1 MRLGRSSGLSIGTLS
16 CFHDSCFHRLVG
28 TQCIQHWA
36 HNHLDIVLSVKG
48 WKPKSQKLS
57 VLVGYAR
64 HGHRPVSGVRG
75 MHCGADPA
83 AVRKNDPVTGT
94 TCDPSTT
101 LSAVN
106 SAGGQHR
113 AGQTRR
119 ARSPR
124 RRAWEPSPL
133 CSADAFPK
141 RPRRRAP
148 SPWCM
153 PPPSPRVG
161 LCCVIGT
168 RLMSFPPAQRIPL
181 LTGAMARSQANDG
194 PRRLDP
200 DRRTWSFL

>member
-1 MRLGRSSGLSIGTLS
+1 M
-16 CFHDSCFHRLVG
+16 
-28 TQCIQHWA
+28 
-36 HNHLDIVLSVKG
+36 
-48 WKPKSQKLS
+48 
-57 VLVGYAR
+57 
-64 HGHRPVSGVRG
+64 
-75 MHCGADPA
+75 
-83 AVRKNDPVTGT
+83 TGT

-168 RLMSFPPAQRIPL
+168 RLMSFPPAQRIPSL
-181 LTGAMARSQANDG
+181 PDDGTVTSLQWTATLRPG
-194 PRRLDP
+194 PR
-200 DRRTWSFL
+200 TQSFLWSSSRTDWPLGFLPLLVLGACLAHQHPDSDCPPPLPVCLALVVNSGWRLAQILSGEAWGCPSAGTPKPPHPQSDARCWC

>member
-1 MRLGRSSGLSIGTLS
+1 MSE
-16 CFHDSCFHRLVG
+16 V
-28 TQCIQHWA
+28 W
-36 HNHLDIVLSVKG
+36 
-48 WKPKSQKLS
+48 
-57 VLVGYAR
+57 
-64 HGHRPVSGVRG
+64 
-75 MHCGADPA
+75 HCGADPA
-83 AVRKNDPVTGT
+83 AGRKADPVTGT

-168 RLMSFPPAQRIPL
+168 RLMSFPPAQRIPSL
-181 LTGAMARSQANDG
+181 PDDGTVTSLQWTATLRPG
-194 PRRLDP
+194 PR
-200 DRRTWSFL
+200 TQSFLWSSSRTDWPLGFLPLLVLGACLAHQHPDSDCPSPTACLPGTGGEQRVASSADIVW